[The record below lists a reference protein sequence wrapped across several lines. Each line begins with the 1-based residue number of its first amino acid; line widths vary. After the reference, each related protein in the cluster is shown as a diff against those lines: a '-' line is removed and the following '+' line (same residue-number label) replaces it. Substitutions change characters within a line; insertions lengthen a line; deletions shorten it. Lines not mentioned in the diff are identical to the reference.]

1 MRKIIALTTV
11 LLPMLTFVTAQQA
24 PPLKIGFV
32 NSYDVLYGT
41 EEGKQVLDR
50 LNKLMNDKQQ
60 QFDTQKAELDKL
72 SADLEQK
79 RMNLNVETRNE
90 MERTVQEKQ
99 RGLTRFQED
108 AQAEITRQRDEYLE
122 GISEK
127 ASKIIEDYA
136 QKNEFGAVFLR
147 DQQQAYVA
155 TALDITPEII
165 KAYNAAHPV
174 AGAPAAT
181 SSTTP
186 PTQPNR

>member
-1 MRKIIALTTV
+1 MRKIIALATV
-11 LLPMLTFVTAQQA
+11 LLPMLTIVVAQQA
-24 PPLKIGFV
+24 PVKIGFV

-41 EEGKQVLDR
+41 EEGKQALDR

-79 RMNLNVETRNE
+79 RMNLNVETRGE

-99 RGLTRFQED
+99 KGLTRFQED
-108 AQAEITRQRDEYLE
+108 AQAEITRRRDEFL
-122 GISEK
+122 GVISEK
-127 ASKIIEDYA
+127 ASKVIEDYA
-136 QKNEFGAVFLR
+136 QQNNFGAVFLR

-155 TALDITPEII
+155 AGLDITPEII

-174 AGAPAAT
+174 AAAPAAT

-186 PTQPNR
+186 PAQPNR